1 MSLKE
6 TRARM
11 DYQTL
16 TEAEVEMALEL
27 SETIARAG
35 EQAGA
40 TEFQLMIAAVTVV
53 MGMINQQDDPNERG
67 VMVQEVFEL
76 MWEAAGLPRT

>member
-6 TRARM
+6 IRARM

-16 TEAEVEMALEL
+16 TESEVEAALDL
-27 SETIARAG
+27 SETIARAA
-35 EQAGA
+35 EQAEVS
-40 TEFQLMIAAVTVV
+40 EFQLMIAAVTVV

-67 VMVQEVFEL
+67 VMVQEVFEH